1 VLSVWLNHSEIIEM
15 PDCKANLSGLENDIP
30 PGQKGDVVTTS
41 NLPMGYDG
49 TDPSV
54 SAASEAKD
62 AMGPRESL
70 PTLVTRRK
78 LNIFRL
84 FIVGT

>member
-1 VLSVWLNHSEIIEM
+1 M
-15 PDCKANLSGLENDIP
+15 PDCKANLSGLKNDIP
-30 PGQKGDVVTTS
+30 QGQKGDVVTTS
-41 NLPMGYDG
+41 NLTMGYDG
-49 TDPSV
+49 TDPSI

-78 LNIFRL
+78 LIIFRL